1 MKEMIINCFADS
13 MMIQIEKR
21 TLRFENVHTGD
32 KNHAAYDRIYYA
44 SFIKFDEIKQLPK

>member
-1 MKEMIINCFADS
+1 MKVMIINWSADS

-32 KNHAAYDRIYYA
+32 KNNAIHARVYYA
-44 SFIKFDEIKQLPK
+44 SFIKVDDIN